1 MSVAFCLWGDAM
13 IRFAIAAA
21 VTAIFSFPAHA
32 DFSRLRKG
40 EPSRMQN
47 GERIIV
53 ADRTCGTGYRQV
65 TMMDDGTR
73 ERRCVKFSPFPPE
86 IILR

>member
-1 MSVAFCLWGDAM
+1 M

-21 VTAIFSFPAHA
+21 VTAILSFPAYA
-32 DFSRLRKG
+32 DFSVLRKG
-40 EPSRMQN
+40 EPSKMQN

-65 TMMDDGTR
+65 TMLDDGTR
-73 ERRCVKFSPFPPE
+73 ERKCVKFSRFPPE
-86 IILR
+86 IIQR

>member
-1 MSVAFCLWGDAM
+1 M

-21 VTAIFSFPAHA
+21 VTAIFGFPAHA
-32 DFSRLRKG
+32 DFSGLRKR
-40 EPSRMQN
+40 EPSKMQN

-65 TMMDDGTR
+65 TMLDDGTR
-73 ERRCVKFSPFPPE
+73 ERKCVKFSRFPPE
-86 IILR
+86 IIQR